1 MFVVDRTRF
10 GQAEAAGGPVQQ
22 ARTEA
27 RFQLLHFAADRGLG
41 QAERF
46 GSGNETA
53 LLDHFDE
60 DQRLVE
66 IVGHGLGSWTS
77 GMGQS

>member
-1 MFVVDRTRF
+1 
-10 GQAEAAGGPVQQ
+10 
-22 ARTEA
+22 
-27 RFQLLHFAADRGLG
+27 
-41 QAERF
+41 
-46 GSGNETA
+46 

-66 IVGHGLGSWTS
+66 IVGHGRGSWTS